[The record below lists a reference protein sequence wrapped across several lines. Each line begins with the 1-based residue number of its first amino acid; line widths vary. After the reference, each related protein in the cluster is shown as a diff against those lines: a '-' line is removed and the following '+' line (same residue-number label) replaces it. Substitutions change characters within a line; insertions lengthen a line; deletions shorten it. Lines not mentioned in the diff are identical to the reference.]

1 VTERRDQTLAP
12 LFRRHTRRPRL
23 TSLLDNSK
31 AQAILLTAP
40 AGYGKTTLAQEWL
53 QGRDHVAWYRAT
65 SASADLAAFSAGL
78 AEVIAPIVPGAGARI
93 RQRLRVGDA
102 PEKAVRPLAELLAE
116 DLSGWPDNGIIVV
129 DDYHLVTDSTPVED
143 FVDWVLTLVPV
154 RMLVTTRRR
163 PAWASARRVLYGE
176 IMEISAEQLA
186 MTDEEASRVLEDR
199 PGESVRMLVRQA
211 QGWPALIG
219 LAALSASLDLPE
231 EQVSDALFRYFAE
244 EVLSREP
251 PEVQRFMVLASLP
264 ATLDVRVGRDLLGF
278 DEPEPILARLKS
290 ENILHDSNGLVF
302 HPLLR
307 DFLQRKLQSD
317 DPEGFADRAQRT
329 IEDARRSRRWDDA
342 IQLSVQIG
350 RDDQAA
356 ELVAEAAT
364 ELLAHGRIETLE
376 KWLNLSAPSS
386 LHNQGTML
394 AKAELLLH
402 KGRISDAINLASQV
416 AHRLP
421 AESLAAARTYNLT
434 GRALHLLSK
443 EEDAFAS
450 FARARALARDLKE
463 VKEALWGL
471 FLSANEIIPQEA
483 VQYLDELESLA
494 ADDIDTHLR
503 LAVGRQFAA
512 EQQGTLA
519 GLSARYEALVESVD
533 HATDPLARSSFLAN
547 FAAMNVCRGHYELAE
562 RVAQQALGLC
572 RELNLEYAV
581 GACLGFLA
589 GAEVGLRKFRRA
601 ERTLATF
608 GRTIAY
614 HEDPYFQY
622 LEQILRI
629 KLAASTG
636 RAVGVLA
643 SHKQPMRNSSSRR
656 GRGEYLAT
664 LAIVAAA
671 TGERTAASSLAEEAR
686 KGAVSV
692 DAVHGSSIAEAITA
706 VAREGSRQ
714 VGRLEET
721 ITAAVS
727 ADFRDGLVL
736 AYRAWPEL
744 FTVVRDP
751 MVLGHLRDSVVLS
764 HDHAIARRCGLE
776 VSSDRS
782 EALVASLTP
791 REVEVLE
798 LLVIGLSNAE
808 IAQRLFITRS
818 TTKVHVHHI
827 LKKLGVRTR
836 LQAILKARSLL
847 DELETD

>member
-1 VTERRDQTLAP
+1 M
-12 LFRRHTRRPRL
+12 
-23 TSLLDNSK
+23 
-31 AQAILLTAP
+31 LLTAP

-53 QGRDHVAWYRAT
+53 QGREHVAWYRAT

-78 AEVIAPIVPGAGARI
+78 AEVIAPIVPGAGTRI
-93 RQRLRVGDA
+93 RQRLRVGDT

-116 DLSGWPDNGIIVV
+116 DLSGWPDTGIIVV

-154 RMLVTTRRR
+154 RILVTTRRR

-176 IMEISAEQLA
+176 IMEITAEQLA
-186 MTDEEASRVLEDR
+186 MTDEEAGRVLKGR

-219 LAALSASLDLPE
+219 LAALSASLELPK

-264 ATLDVRVGRDLLGF
+264 ASLDVRVGRDLLDF
-278 DEPEPILARLKS
+278 DDPEPILARLKS
-290 ENILHDSNGLVF
+290 ENILHESKGLVF

-307 DFLQRKLQSD
+307 DFLQRKLQTD

-329 IEDARRSRRWDDA
+329 IDDARRSRRWDDA

-356 ELVAEAAT
+356 ELVAEAAS

-376 KWLNLSAPSS
+376 KWLRLSAPNS
-386 LHNQGTML
+386 LHNMGTML
-394 AKAELLLH
+394 ARAELLLH
-402 KGRISDAINLASQV
+402 KGQISDAIGLASEV
-416 AHRLP
+416 THRLP
-421 AESLAAARTYNLT
+421 TESSSAARTHNLI

-471 FLSANEIIPQEA
+471 FLSANEITPDEA
-483 VQYLDELESLA
+483 VDYLDELESLA
-494 ADDIDTHLR
+494 AGDIDTHLR

-547 FAAMNVCRGHYELAE
+547 FAAMNVCRGYYELAE

-572 RELNLEYAV
+572 RELHLEYAV

-601 ERTLATF
+601 EKTLARF
-608 GRTIAY
+608 GHTIAY
-614 HEDPYFQY
+614 QQDPYFQY
-622 LEQILRI
+622 LALILRI

-636 RAVGVLA
+636 QAAGVLA
-643 SHKQPMRNSSSRR
+643 SHTRPMRDSSSRR

-671 TGERTAASSLAEEAR
+671 TGESATASALAEEAR
-686 KGAVSV
+686 NGAVSV

-706 VAREGSRQ
+706 VATRRGVRHVE
-714 VGRLEET
+714 RLERT
-721 ITAAVS
+721 ISEAVS

-744 FTVVRDP
+744 FAIVRDP
-751 MVLGHLRDSVVLS
+751 IVLDHLRESVTLS
-764 HDHAIARRCGLE
+764 HDEAVARRGGLE
-776 VSSDRS
+776 ILAGRP

-791 REVEVLE
+791 RESEVLE
-798 LLVIGLSNAE
+798 LLVVGLSNDE

-818 TTKVHVHHI
+818 TAKVHVHHI
-827 LKKLGVRTR
+827 LRKLGVRTR
-836 LQAILKARSLL
+836 LQAVLKARTLL